1 MLNQQQIG
9 LINSRIEND
18 DIISSTLYLTQ
29 VFDKKSPS
37 DKQVQQI
44 DNKINNNPI
53 DLCQDNPFM
62 YTIYEMNPFNY
73 KNNHTITNTNDD
85 SDNSNNS
92 TTTTTNNS
100 IQDTSSTLTKHY
112 STNIL
117 LNNNNNNIPI
127 DLSLL
132 QQHDVWSSP
141 NDSIKLINSNSD
153 VIMRQK
159 IETEFQQY
167 KENKELSLRNYENNN
182 YTSESSNDTMEIQII
197 SSDEDN
203 VHNNTT
209 TINDDDDIDM
219 KVTASIQE
227 INDLSLKSKN
237 YHHHHHR
244 QKPEKLI
251 SPLTSQQLQHCLNKA
266 LLRASHNGLINY
278 IELLLNTGASIHAL
292 DKYGRSCLHLAAK
305 FGHVKVIEY
314 LLKYIPE
321 KLIDLQEYE
330 KNQTA
335 LHKAAASRRRVICKI
350 LITAGACPIITDIY
364 GKQPSNL
371 ALKANDPQLAT
382 YLKREEILFIIKN
395 GVEKVDV

>member
-1 MLNQQQIG
+1 
-9 LINSRIEND
+9 
-18 DIISSTLYLTQ
+18 
-29 VFDKKSPS
+29 
-37 DKQVQQI
+37 
-44 DNKINNNPI
+44 
-53 DLCQDNPFM
+53 M

-92 TTTTTNNS
+92 TTTTTNSS

-117 LNNNNNNIPI
+117 LNNNNNIPI

-141 NDSIKLINSNSD
+141 NDSIKSINSNSD

-167 KENKELSLRNYENNN
+167 KEHKEISLRNYENNN

-209 TINDDDDIDM
+209 TTNDDDDIDM

-237 YHHHHHR
+237 YHHHHHHR

-251 SPLTSQQLQHCLNKA
+251 SPITSQQLQHCLNKA